1 MATFTAYRDPYDCV
15 SNAADQ
21 ARGLEELILALM
33 ESPDPCDK
41 ALSVLYAAAQ
51 RIADD
56 LDGAKA
62 SMKVRKAS

>member
-1 MATFTAYRDPYDCV
+1 MAGFSAYRDPYDSVC
-15 SNAADQ
+15 NAAEQ

-41 ALSVLYAAAQ
+41 ALGVLYATVQ

-56 LDGAKA
+56 LDGASSVMKVKKA
-62 SMKVRKAS
+62 S

>member
-1 MATFTAYRDPYDCV
+1 MACFTAYRDPYDSV

-41 ALSVLYAAAQ
+41 ALSVLYSAVQ
-51 RIADD
+51 RMADD

-62 SMKVRKAS
+62 VMKVKKAS